1 MEDRQDEWV
10 RREESGLNLTPDGSG
25 RRGGEGQ
32 EGLGE
37 KPSALKHTLELTVL
51 GGQGEGGCP
60 PKGFT
65 RTLPAYREVLNASP
79 HPPVK

>member
-10 RREESGLNLTPDGSG
+10 RRAESSLNLTPDGSG
-25 RRGGEGQ
+25 RRGGEGR

-37 KPSALKHTLELTVL
+37 KSSALKHTLELSVP

-65 RTLPAYREVLNASP
+65 PTLPRYREVLNAP
-79 HPPVK
+79 TPAK